1 MTTASAIPRGPA
13 APSAAAAAQS
23 QSPAAAAAAVLSPD
37 ALLDAL
43 DFSTAPT
50 NSRYYDYSAATYTN
64 DGTTT
69 DKTNNDESESESTNQ
84 QQQQQQHDF
93 DPIAFLNQH
102 YYTEQQL
109 VTALPTLRSAI
120 STRLTTLDD
129 SLSTTLRHQAHLAP
143 LISADVL
150 HARNAVHQ
158 LASRMHSVK
167 TQALQSEAAVIE
179 ITRDM
184 KRLDYAK
191 RHLQRTITALKR
203 LHMLL
208 HAAEQ
213 LRVAATIDEGSGS
226 RAKAVEII

>member
-1 MTTASAIPRGPA
+1 MAHS
-13 APSAAAAAQS
+13 
-23 QSPAAAAAAVLSPD
+23 
-37 ALLDAL
+37 
-43 DFSTAPT
+43 
-50 NSRYYDYSAATYTN
+50 
-64 DGTTT
+64 
-69 DKTNNDESESESTNQ
+69 
-84 QQQQQQHDF
+84 QQQHDF
-93 DPIAFLNQH
+93 YPIAFLNQH

-109 VTALPTLRSAI
+109 VSALPTLRSAI

-129 SLSTTLRHQAHLAP
+129 SLSTTLRHQASLAP
-143 LISADVL
+143 LISQDVL

-167 TQALQSEAAVIE
+167 TQALQSESAVIE

-208 HAAEQ
+208 HAA
-213 LRVAATIDEGSGS
+213 
-226 RAKAVEII
+226 